1 MSKDKTSA
9 LLWRVAPSVFLPAL
23 VFEIGNGAIAPVVAL
38 TALSVGAGPGT
49 AGFML
54 ALLGVGQVL
63 GDVPSSYL
71 ADRVGDRR
79 AMTIAV
85 GIDMLALLGCFLSR
99 SPLELGAALLAI
111 GMSNATFYLA
121 RQSYLGDVVPVLM
134 RARAM
139 STLGGSHRIGLFV
152 GPFVGAAAI
161 SIGGLR
167 AAFVAAMIAGAAT
180 AVLLLLVPDA
190 NLASDRPPGARG
202 EAGALEM
209 LRRHRRLFATL
220 GIAVLS
226 VAAVRG
232 ARQTVL
238 PLWAEHL
245 GLTAA
250 ATSLVFGIANAVDMA
265 LFYPAGKVMDRF
277 GRLWIAIPAM
287 LLMGGSMMLLP
298 LAGNTATLT
307 IIAMTMSLGNGIGSG
322 IMMTLGADTAP
333 ADNRINFLSIWRVL
347 ADTGNAAGPVV
358 VSVVATALTLGAG
371 ITAVGSVA
379 LIACAALRIYVPR
392 FSPLATHA
400 MVNRHREAEAGRLA
414 AVDPSVPS
422 PYASDRLAQ

>member
-1 MSKDKTSA
+1 MKAGA
-9 LLWRVAPSVFLPAL
+9 LLWQVAPSVFLPAL

-38 TALSVGAGPGT
+38 TALSVGAAPTT

-54 ALLGVGQVL
+54 ALLGIGQVL

-85 GIDMLALLGCFLSR
+85 GVDMAALLGCFLSR
-99 SPLELGAALLAI
+99 SPLELGAALLII

-167 AAFVAAMIAGAAT
+167 AAYVAAMIAGAAT
-180 AVLLLLVPDA
+180 ALLLLLIPDA
-190 NLASDRPPGARG
+190 DLASDRPPGVRG

-209 LRRHRRLFATL
+209 LRRHRRLYATL

-265 LFYPAGKVMDRF
+265 LFYPAGKVMDHF

-298 LAGNTATLT
+298 LAANMATLT
-307 IIAMTMSLGNGIGSG
+307 VIAMTMSLGNGIGSG

-333 ADNRINFLSIWRVL
+333 TDNRIKFLSIWRVL

-392 FSPLATHA
+392 FSPLATRA
-400 MVNRHREAEAGRLA
+400 MVNRHREAEAGRMA
-414 AVDPSVPS
+414 AVDP
-422 PYASDRLAQ
+422 